1 MQSRTLCL
9 NLKCIK
15 HNHPDHHNAVGDD
28 LYGVVDYQNGVA
40 DGHNGVGDDHNGV
53 GDDHI

>member
-15 HNHPDHHNAVGDD
+15 HNHPDHHNPVGDD